1 MAKDDLN
8 FNLDEFLAS
17 HSQGT
22 KHMHSPKKKR
32 ASQSPTRTAA
42 QQKAAEKKKK
52 EALSKEAEIA
62 DVDISETSVTA
73 SPDTESAKIAENVAH
88 QEADACE
95 SADKEAVIE
104 QENREEIFID
114 AVKPQEYYEDSIAE
128 EIAQEIPEP
137 RNLHIESEPVENV
150 EDTSEPE
157 PITEAFP
164 EPEQVVSEA
173 EQVTS
178 EPEQVTSEPEQVISE
193 AEQVISEPEQVIS
206 EAEQI
211 EEKSEPL
218 DPEYFFRKDVKFD
231 MPYLEPE
238 PKSKP
243 ASSEPLPKY
252 KDRTSEISFATKRR
266 LSDTASVGVRRLREH
281 EKSNAKIY
289 TKPSENDNK
298 PDEQELRLQEQ
309 LRRDRELTE
318 KILRK
323 AYEQEAMKVEFG
335 VDSSI
340 ADTANKASSDSVE
353 GQKRKRTKNKKSS
366 RRKHLID
373 EEERTLPVVQVGTT
387 DEDNS
392 QSIIDVLENA
402 LDEDVI
408 ELEYVSK
415 SHDETHSYE
424 TAPEKNKNKAQTFY
438 IFIGLFFTVMSIIG
452 IVVTAKSLVR
462 FVSNVSDDSKQ
473 KQEFAEYIYPVVVA
487 DPAAFESVNDLSDE
501 AIIKAAIWDI
511 IIYDDVS
518 KYTRDGS
525 NNMYVPYIQ
534 VENHAKSLFGTTNI
548 VHATVA
554 FSQELTFFYDSENR
568 TYKVPVSPQLFPNTP
583 VVREIDKVGERY
595 TLTVDYQEPT
605 PNWELMNT
613 DYTPGI
619 KKTMEYVLTKYN
631 DGYTIIS
638 INNVE

>member
-32 ASQSPTRTAA
+32 ASQSPTRAAA
-42 QQKAAEKKKK
+42 QQKAAEKKRK
-52 EALSKEAEIA
+52 EVLSKEAEIA
-62 DVDISETSVTA
+62 DVDISE
-73 SPDTESAKIAENVAH
+73 SPVIAAPETESAKIAENVAH
-88 QEADACE
+88 QETDACE

-114 AVKPQEYYEDSIAE
+114 AVKPQETYEESIAE
-128 EIAQEIPEP
+128 EIVQEIPES
-137 RNLHIESEPVENV
+137 RNLHIEPEPVENV
-150 EDTSEPE
+150 DDTSEPE
-157 PITEAFP
+157 LITEAFP
-164 EPEQVVSEA
+164 EPEQTVEA
-173 EQVTS
+173 EQV
-178 EPEQVTSEPEQVISE
+178 
-193 AEQVISEPEQVIS
+193 
-206 EAEQI
+206 

-243 ASSEPLPKY
+243 APSEPLPKY

-281 EKSNAKIY
+281 EKSNARIY
-289 TKPSENDNK
+289 TKPSENETK
-298 PDEQELRLQEQ
+298 QDEEELRLQEQ

-340 ADTANKASSDSVE
+340 ADTANKASSDSDE
-353 GQKRKRTKNKKSS
+353 GQKRNKRTKNKKNS

-373 EEERTLPVVQVGTT
+373 EEERTLPVVQVGTS

-424 TAPEKNKNKAQTFY
+424 TAPEKKKNKAQTFY
-438 IFIGLFFTVMSIIG
+438 FFIGLFFTIMSIIG